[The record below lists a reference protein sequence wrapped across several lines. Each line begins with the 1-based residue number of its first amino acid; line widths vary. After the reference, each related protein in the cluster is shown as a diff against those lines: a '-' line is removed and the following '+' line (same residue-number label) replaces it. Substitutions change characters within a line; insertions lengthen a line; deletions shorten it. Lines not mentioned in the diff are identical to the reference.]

1 MSAFAREENGQ
12 QQSNWPIEFT
22 QFRWAY
28 FGLAIP
34 QVWSFEAIH
43 QSALGNVGASVPIVF
58 FIALSAGMLLF
69 ILLRHVAGERASAL
83 LGMPA
88 SILMAASTVPLLGI
102 VQLPE
107 PAILAG
113 AAAGGVAT
121 ALSYLSWAPLYAK
134 MGLRDVVACAFGAML
149 FGCAIKLVFD
159 LLVLPWTCLLIALP
173 LFSPVL
179 LSQARAIVPEPK
191 VKPQLYFENAK
202 NAFPLVILLGVSV
215 CSFIIGM
222 TSTVAIVPS
231 YTPRWQL
238 SLVHHGAEILA
249 SMLVLW
255 WVFSFRGKLHYTNM
269 WRAIVIIVATALLFL
284 PNIGP
289 DLVGWVL
296 VLVGIGQTLLVAVM
310 WTMLADVSHH
320 SKVSPYT
327 VFGFAWVAY
336 ALPVA
341 LGSSLGSVVAAQAN
355 ASFLVALL
363 SYALTVSAIITLNDR
378 NFIEGRLFRDLDAAV
393 PDQVNFES
401 IDEKC
406 AEIGAEHKLTKREVE
421 VMKLLCKG
429 RSKSYI
435 AETLFISENTVRSH
449 ARHIYQKLNVHSK
462 QEMMDLLISGGD
474 R

>member
-1 MSAFAREENGQ
+1 MGASEHEAQGQ
-12 QQSNWPIEFT
+12 LQNDWPVEFT
-22 QFRWAY
+22 HFQWAY

-34 QVWSFEAIH
+34 QVWSFEAVH
-43 QSALGNVGASVPIVF
+43 QAALGQAGARVPLVYF
-58 FIALSAGMLLF
+58 VALSIGMLLF
-69 ILLRHVAGERASAL
+69 IVLHHVAGDRANAV
-83 LGMPA
+83 LGAPA

-134 MGLRDVVACAFGAML
+134 MDLRDAVACTFGAMF
-149 FGCAIKLVFD
+149 FGCAAKLAFD

-173 LFSPVL
+173 LVSPLL
-179 LSQARAIVPEPK
+179 LSKARTIVPAPR
-191 VKPQLYFENAK
+191 VAPQLYFQSAK
-202 NAFPLVILLGVSV
+202 EAFPLVILLGVAV

-222 TSTVAIVPS
+222 ASTVAIAPS

-238 SLVHHGAEILA
+238 SLVQHGVEMCAALMVI
-249 SMLVLW
+249 W

-289 DLVGWVL
+289 DFVGWVL
-296 VLVGIGQTLLVAVM
+296 VLVAVDQSLLVAVM

-320 SKVSPYT
+320 SKVSPST
-327 VFGFAWVAY
+327 VFGCAWVAY

-341 LGSSLGSVVAAQAN
+341 VGNGVGSVVAAQAN

-363 SYALTVSAIITLNDR
+363 SYVLTVTAILTLNDR
-378 NFIEGRLFRDLDAAV
+378 NFIEGRLFRDLDTAV
-393 PDQVNFES
+393 PGQVTFES

-406 AEIGAEHKLTKREVE
+406 AEIGTAHKLTKREIE

-462 QEMMDLLISGGD
+462 QEMMDLLTGGGD

>member
-1 MSAFAREENGQ
+1 
-12 QQSNWPIEFT
+12 
-22 QFRWAY
+22 
-28 FGLAIP
+28 
-34 QVWSFEAIH
+34 
-43 QSALGNVGASVPIVF
+43 
-58 FIALSAGMLLF
+58 
-69 ILLRHVAGERASAL
+69 
-83 LGMPA
+83 
-88 SILMAASTVPLLGI
+88 
-102 VQLPE
+102 
-107 PAILAG
+107 
-113 AAAGGVAT
+113 
-121 ALSYLSWAPLYAK
+121 
-134 MGLRDVVACAFGAML
+134 
-149 FGCAIKLVFD
+149 
-159 LLVLPWTCLLIALP
+159 
-173 LFSPVL
+173 
-179 LSQARAIVPEPK
+179 
-191 VKPQLYFENAK
+191 
-202 NAFPLVILLGVSV
+202 
-215 CSFIIGM
+215 
-222 TSTVAIVPS
+222 
-231 YTPRWQL
+231 
-238 SLVHHGAEILA
+238 
-249 SMLVLW
+249 
-255 WVFSFRGKLHYTNM
+255 VFSFRGKLHYTNM

-341 LGSSLGSVVAAQAN
+341 LGNSLGSVVAAQAN

-406 AEIGAEHKLTKREVE
+406 AEIGAEHKLTKREIE

-462 QEMMDLLISGGD
+462 QEMMDLLMGGGD